1 VTFYMQLQ
9 ETMGL
14 ITLLEN
20 SEPRDEM
27 IASGH
32 IQVLADLLISQC
44 QLARMILS
52 SAELDPVREAT
63 VISNQRTHMLKV
75 LDEQLA
81 SARQLFPNAET
92 WGTQ

>member
-1 VTFYMQLQ
+1 
-9 ETMGL
+9 
-14 ITLLEN
+14 
-20 SEPRDEM
+20 
-27 IASGH
+27 
-32 IQVLADLLISQC
+32 
-44 QLARMILS
+44 MILS